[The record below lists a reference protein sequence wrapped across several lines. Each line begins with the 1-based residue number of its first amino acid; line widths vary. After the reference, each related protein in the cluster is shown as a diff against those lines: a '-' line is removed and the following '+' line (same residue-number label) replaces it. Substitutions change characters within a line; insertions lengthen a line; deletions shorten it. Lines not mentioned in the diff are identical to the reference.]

1 MKLIK
6 KFLMGGQ
13 VAPEQVEEQNMPV
26 EQAPEASADPIE
38 QIIDVIAQLSEAGA
52 QALESQDPQA
62 LAQVVQALVQFG
74 ADIQAQIGGG
84 PQEQP
89 VFKKG
94 GVIVRK
100 KKMKCG
106 GKTKK

>member
-6 KFLMGGQ
+6 RYQVGGEI
-13 VAPEQVEEQNMPV
+13 APEQIPAEQMPQGA
-26 EQAPEASADPIE
+26 EQAPAEDGGDPME
-38 QIIDVIAQLSEAGA
+38 QILGIIMQLSEAGS

-74 ADIQAQIGGG
+74 ADLQAQLGGG
-84 PQEQP
+84 EQETP

-94 GVIVRK
+94 GVVSRK
-100 KKMKCG
+100 KKMAC
-106 GKTKK
+106 KK